1 MHFSKAL
8 VLLLVSVQADPR
20 GGSFT
25 TSNERDE
32 INVSLDLD
40 VAHSNPRPLGGEEKL
55 DTYKENSIQHDLPP
69 GTQEGLQQIQPLYPT
84 EINTFKD
91 TAPMKR
97 KLRQNVQRAT
107 IEQDVPCVGIRKIV
121 QCKDTV
127 PEEEC
132 KAALEQAGVQ
142 VVVDIPNTLF
152 FAICVDSEAEAAK
165 VADMTKVGGV
175 ENDPPRTLSVVEGSM
190 VKRHLQASQQVTPYG
205 INLVKAPE
213 FWSRYNGNQG
223 AGIKVCVIDTGLRR
237 THRDIRG
244 GDLSGSNVF
253 LGVESSPVSYH
264 SNGTSYL
271 AIGLEPHSYDH
282 QIHVTY

>member
-1 MHFSKAL
+1 MHYFSKAL
-8 VLLLVSVQADPR
+8 VLLLVSVHADPR

-25 TSNERDE
+25 ASEERDQ
-32 INVSLDLD
+32 NDFSLDLD
-40 VAHSNPRPLGGEEKL
+40 AHHNSRPLGGEEKL
-55 DTYKENSIQHDLPP
+55 DTYQEKTIHDLPP
-69 GTQEGLQQIQPLYPT
+69 GTQEGLQQIQPMHPT

-91 TAPMKR
+91 TASTKR
-97 KLRQNVQRAT
+97 NLRQNVQGAT

-121 QCKDTV
+121 QCKDTF

-244 GDLSGSNVF
+244 GNLSGSNVF
-253 LGVESSPVSYH
+253 FGVESPVSCH

-271 AIGLEPHSYDH
+271 SIGLESHSYCH
-282 QIHVTY
+282 QIYVTC

>member
-1 MHFSKAL
+1 MYFSKAL

-32 INVSLDLD
+32 IYVSLDLN

-55 DTYKENSIQHDLPP
+55 DTYKENSIHDLPP
-69 GTQEGLQQIQPLYPT
+69 GTQEGLQQIQPMHPT

-91 TAPMKR
+91 TAPTKR
-97 KLRQNVQRAT
+97 NLRQNVQRAT

-121 QCKDTV
+121 QCKDTF

-165 VADMTKVGGV
+165 VADMTKVEGV

-190 VKRHLQASQQVTPYG
+190 VKQHLQASQQVTPYG

-244 GDLSGSNVF
+244 GNLSGSNVF
-253 LGVESSPVSYH
+253 YGVESPVSSH
-264 SNGTSYL
+264 SNGTSYIS
-271 AIGLEPHSYDH
+271 IGLESHSYFH
-282 QIHVTY
+282 QIYVTY